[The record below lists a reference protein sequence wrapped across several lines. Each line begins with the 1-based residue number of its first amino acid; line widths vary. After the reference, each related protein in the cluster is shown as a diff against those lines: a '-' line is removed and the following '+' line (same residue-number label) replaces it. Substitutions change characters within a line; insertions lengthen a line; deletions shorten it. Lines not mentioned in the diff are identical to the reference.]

1 MLKKAKKSKN
11 VQNLKIFGKR
21 AGDKLLETARKG
33 PGIYNKQSVVELGLS
48 LTLLLTHPRRTQL
61 SLDTMIHRKI
71 CFFSPCL
78 HILHFVIEGG
88 CSKKSVSTDKDLVS
102 AKMYTKEERLLL
114 LMEEIVFYRIQ
125 QLYEMQLQQVP
136 GILKVTDTVKS
147 ALMLSLEVRVSPQK
161 ELIFFKESNDLLD
174 MILL

>member
-1 MLKKAKKSKN
+1 
-11 VQNLKIFGKR
+11 
-21 AGDKLLETARKG
+21 
-33 PGIYNKQSVVELGLS
+33 
-48 LTLLLTHPRRTQL
+48 
-61 SLDTMIHRKI
+61 
-71 CFFSPCL
+71 
-78 HILHFVIEGG
+78 
-88 CSKKSVSTDKDLVS
+88 
-102 AKMYTKEERLLL
+102 
-114 LMEEIVFYRIQ
+114 MEEIVFYRIQ

>member
-1 MLKKAKKSKN
+1 
-11 VQNLKIFGKR
+11 
-21 AGDKLLETARKG
+21 
-33 PGIYNKQSVVELGLS
+33 
-48 LTLLLTHPRRTQL
+48 
-61 SLDTMIHRKI
+61 
-71 CFFSPCL
+71 
-78 HILHFVIEGG
+78 
-88 CSKKSVSTDKDLVS
+88 
-102 AKMYTKEERLLL
+102 MYTKEERLLL

-161 ELIFFKESNDLLD
+161 ELISFKESNDLLD

>member
-1 MLKKAKKSKN
+1 
-11 VQNLKIFGKR
+11 
-21 AGDKLLETARKG
+21 
-33 PGIYNKQSVVELGLS
+33 
-48 LTLLLTHPRRTQL
+48 
-61 SLDTMIHRKI
+61 
-71 CFFSPCL
+71 
-78 HILHFVIEGG
+78 
-88 CSKKSVSTDKDLVS
+88 
-102 AKMYTKEERLLL
+102 MYTKEERLLL

-161 ELIFFKESNDLLD
+161 ELIFFKESNDLD

>member
-1 MLKKAKKSKN
+1 
-11 VQNLKIFGKR
+11 
-21 AGDKLLETARKG
+21 
-33 PGIYNKQSVVELGLS
+33 
-48 LTLLLTHPRRTQL
+48 
-61 SLDTMIHRKI
+61 
-71 CFFSPCL
+71 
-78 HILHFVIEGG
+78 
-88 CSKKSVSTDKDLVS
+88 
-102 AKMYTKEERLLL
+102 MYTKEERLLL